1 MSILSKF
8 AASFD
13 ALFSRLLASHAIT
26 FLHVTFI
33 TVWLVLKLDLTVLA
47 LVLSL
52 EGVTIW
58 TVVLKST
65 RKIQE
70 IQEKKDRFE
79 NKRFREFLEN
89 DIKTTEQNLKISKEV
104 FKKLQDLDFKIVEI
118 YEKLLENKIPDLTD
132 KDPGSFKV
140 NEPQAS

>member
-1 MSILSKF
+1 MNILSKF
-8 AASFD
+8 AVSFD
-13 ALFSRLLASHAIT
+13 DVFSRLLASHAIT

-33 TVWLVLKLDLTVLA
+33 TFWLVLNLDLTVLA

-70 IQEKKDRFE
+70 IQEKIDRFE

-89 DIKTTEQNLKISKEV
+89 DIKTTEQNLKISREV
-104 FKKLQDLDFKIVEI
+104 FRKLQELDFKMAEI
-118 YEKLLENKIPDLTD
+118 YEKVDRQEKAAALTLEGKNT
-132 KDPGSFKV
+132 
-140 NEPQAS
+140 NEPPKS